1 MPRSH
6 QRETPTR
13 ERKGRAG
20 VEGGEEKG
28 KKRKLREQALKS
40 MLLARAKGSSVGDR
54 CATHFHSLA
63 PTFTSTKAPT
73 QDRREKAGEV
83 ADDDV
88 VLDVWEARES
98 KKRKRPFWFNRR
110 TGDVCVCVCVCVCVL
125 IPD

>member
-73 QDRREKAGEV
+73 QDSERRRGKW
-83 ADDDV
+83 
-88 VLDVWEARES
+88 L
-98 KKRKRPFWFNRR
+98 
-110 TGDVCVCVCVCVCVL
+110 TMM
-125 IPD
+125 